1 MKEVKFSSGNLSLPE
16 LEVKIQLVNDRLHF
30 KGQTGNNPPVDVDY
44 IPPLGDN
51 LGYTSLE
58 LFLISFATCVSSAV
72 LPLLRKMKKDIRGL
86 QVIAKGK
93 RRNQHPTC
101 FEEITLEFV
110 LQSLDTTKEEVEK
123 LLHLAEETYCP
134 VWAMIKNNVKVHSQI
149 TIVLPDK

>member
-1 MKEVKFSSGNLSLPE
+1 MEEVKFNSENLLLPLVE
-16 LEVKIQLVNDRLHF
+16 ARIELVNNRLHF
-30 KGQTGNNPPVDVDY
+30 KGQAGNNSPVDVDY

-58 LFLISFATCVSSAV
+58 LFLISLATCVSSAV
-72 LPLLRKMKKDIRGL
+72 LPLLRKMKKEIKSL
-86 QVIAKGK
+86 QVVAKGK

-110 LQSLDTTKEEVEK
+110 LQSPDTKKEEVEK

-134 VWAMIKNNVKVHSQI
+134 VWAMIKNNVKVNSQI
-149 TIVLPDK
+149 TII